1 MTLCIAT
8 KRANELISI
17 SLILISSILV
27 IQMSG
32 CGGHVY
38 HVVEPG
44 ETLYSIGWLY
54 GYDYRQIAQW
64 NQIPSPYALRKG
76 QRLRVAPKSGDAS
89 SNLISSKASS
99 QPVRQAQGTATKDD
113 KGGGSGLSA
122 PKPQTTVTEYGT
134 ENHAL
139 AWAWP
144 LKGGKLVQTYNAEDP
159 GSRGIDLIGYE
170 GQPVYSVA
178 GGRVVYSGGGL
189 PQYGKLVIIKHS
201 DEYLSAYAHNKRLL
215 VKEGDQLQPGAH
227 IADMGRN
234 NANKIVLHFEIRRN
248 GKPVDPLDYLPK
260 KIN

>member
-8 KRANELISI
+8 KRANELISL

-64 NQIPSPYALRKG
+64 NNIPSPYALRKG
-76 QRLRVAPKSGDAS
+76 QRLRVAPRSGDAS
-89 SNLISSKASS
+89 SNINSKALSDS
-99 QPVRQAQGTATKDD
+99 PQTAQETISNDD
-113 KGGGSGLSA
+113 KNGVSVRTVPKTQVVTSGTGHH
-122 PKPQTTVTEYGT
+122 PVV
-134 ENHAL
+134 
-139 AWAWP
+139 WAWP
-144 LKGGKLVQTYNAEDP
+144 LKGGKVTQTFNAQDP

-170 GQPVYSVA
+170 GQPIYSVA
-178 GGRVVYSGGGL
+178 EGRVVYSGGGL
-189 PQYGKLVIIKHS
+189 PQYGKLVIIKHN
-201 DEYLSAYAHNKRLL
+201 DEYLSAYAHNKDLL
-215 VKEGDQLQPGAH
+215 VKEGDQLKAGEH

-248 GKPVDPLDYLPK
+248 GKPVDPLIYLPK
-260 KIN
+260 RTR

>member
-17 SLILISSILV
+17 SLILISSLLV

-64 NQIPSPYALRKG
+64 NNIPSPYALRKG
-76 QRLRVAPKSGDAS
+76 QRLRVAPVRGDAS
-89 SNLISSKASS
+89 SNTSINGKASAHS
-99 QPVRQAQGTATKDD
+99 PQTAQVSNASDD
-113 KGGGSGLSA
+113 KKGGNDLAG
-122 PKPQTTVTEYGT
+122 PRPQSSEAATGNDTVT
-134 ENHAL
+134 
-139 AWAWP
+139 WAWP
-144 LKGGKLVQTYNAEDP
+144 LKGGKLVQTFNAQEP

-201 DEYLSAYAHNKRLL
+201 DEFLSAYAHNQRLR
-215 VKEGDQLQPGAH
+215 VKEGDQLQAGEH

-248 GKPVDPLDYLPK
+248 GKPVDPLEYLPK
-260 KIN
+260 RTR